1 LATNIFAIYEKKPV
15 SSSAI
20 DSNDTQMNKTKIVK
34 GLKLEFVDIVSI
46 NLVLSNKLK
55 IIRINATTSNGKKK
69 VSIVIFLILI
79 IGYLIIHTNIAMI
92 ASKESIKTIIIFIT

>member
-1 LATNIFAIYEKKPV
+1 LLNFFTNHAAIKLKNPV

-20 DSNDTQMNKTKIVK
+20 DNSDTQMNKTKIVK

-55 IIRINATTSNGKKK
+55 IIRINAISNG
-69 VSIVIFLILI
+69 
-79 IGYLIIHTNIAMI
+79 GR
-92 ASKESIKTIIIFIT
+92 